1 MDHVLLPEEDT
12 DLPAFCRAL
21 GIPGLADV
29 HVHFLPPRMLRRVWE
44 YFDEAGPLIGTSWPI
59 RYKWTDDERVAHLR
73 SMQVKL
79 FGALAY
85 AHRPDMAADLN
96 AWTLAFG
103 HATPGCLPSA
113 TFFPEP
119 GAARYVQ
126 AALDAGARVF
136 KVHLQVGKFA
146 PTDPLLDE
154 VWGLL
159 SEAKV
164 PVVVHAGHAPVGT
177 DHTGPAPFGRLMARY
192 PDLTAIVAHLGAPD
206 YGEFL
211 RLAEEY
217 EQVRLDTTMVFT
229 GFFDRLSPF
238 PDVLLP
244 RVLELGM
251 TGKILLGSDFP
262 NIPYPYAKQISGLA
276 GLGLGEDWL
285 RAVCWD
291 NPVGLFGL
299 PETTGAG

>member
-1 MDHVLLPEEDT
+1 VPAVGDVLP
-12 DLPAFCRAL
+12 RA
-21 GIPGLADV
+21 G
-29 HVHFLPPRMLRRVWE
+29 R
-44 YFDEAGPLIGTSWPI
+44 
-59 RYKWTDDERVAHLR
+59 
-73 SMQVKL
+73 
-79 FGALAY
+79 GALRA
-85 AHRPDMAADLN
+85 
-96 AWTLAFG
+96 G
-103 HATPGCLPSA
+103 G
-113 TFFPEP
+113 
-119 GAARYVQ
+119 
-126 AALDAGARVF
+126 AGARVF

-146 PTDPLLDE
+146 PDDPLLDE

-177 DHTGPAPFGRLMARY
+177 DYTGPAPFGRLMARY

-211 RLAEEY
+211 RLAQEY

-229 GFFDRLSPF
+229 GFFDQLSPF
-238 PDVLLP
+238 PGALLP

-262 NIPYPYAKQISGLA
+262 NIPYPYAKQLSGLA

-299 PETTGAG
+299 PDTAGVG

>member
-44 YFDEAGPLIGTSWPI
+44 YFDAAGPLIGTSWPI
-59 RYKWTDDERVAHLR
+59 RYKGTDDERVAHLR
-73 SMQVKL
+73 SMQVRL

-85 AHRPDMAADLN
+85 AHRPEM
-96 AWTLAFG
+96 
-103 HATPGCLPSA
+103 A

-126 AALDAGARVF
+126 AALEAGARVF

-146 PTDPLLDE
+146 PDDPLLDE

-217 EQVRLDTTMVFT
+217 EAVMLDTTMVFT
-229 GFFDRLSPF
+229 GFFDRLAPF
-238 PDVLLP
+238 PDALRP
-244 RVLELGM
+244 RALELGM
-251 TGKILLGSDFP
+251 AGKILLGSDFP
-262 NIPYPYAKQISGLA
+262 NIPYPYVRQIAGLA
-276 GLGLGEDWL
+276 RLGLGEDWL

-299 PETTGAG
+299 PETAGLG